1 MRERAV
7 VREMISVAN
16 EIAEAGFDPQGRT
29 SEDLLDLA
37 ESRVFKIA
45 ESRANKDEGPK
56 NIADVLDATVARI
69 EQLFQ
74 QPHDGVTGVNTGYD
88 DLNKKTAGLLSVL
101 TQKRLSPATSHRST
115 CRVILNQ
122 AYVMPSKCW
131 PMSKR
136 SALTSSTAK
145 TWFVTRWWR
154 VS

>member
-45 ESRANKDEGPK
+45 ESRAKQRRRGPK

-88 DLNKKTAGLLSVL
+88 DLNKKTAGLQPSDLIIVAARPSMGKTTFAMNLVENAAMLQDNQYLSSRWRCL
-101 TQKRLSPATSHRST
+101 QNRL
-115 CRVILNQ
+115 
-122 AYVMPSKCW
+122 
-131 PMSKR
+131 
-136 SALTSSTAK
+136 
-145 TWFVTRWWR
+145 
-154 VS
+154 